1 MKLKNRTAIIT
12 GAARGIGRAVPNVLR
27 LKAPTSSSPTCW
39 TILARRRPIGWVPPY
54 KHCDVSKSSDV
65 KAAVAAVVKQHGAVD
80 ILLNNAAI
88 NISGDFLE
96 ISEADYDK
104 VLDINLKGS
113 FLMLQACAREMVKQ
127 GAGSIINMSSVNDT
141 LAIPSIVSYC
151 VAKGGVSQ
159 LTRATSISLAPH
171 GIRVNA
177 IGPGSIMTD
186 MLKSV
191 VNDKVAMARVMSR
204 TPMGRVGQPSEIASI
219 AVFLA
224 SDEVKL
230 CHRPDHLRRR
240 RPHAIEL
247 YDACE
252 GMIGSSR

>member
-1 MKLKNRTAIIT
+1 MKLKNKVAIIT
-12 GAARGIGRAVPNVLR
+12 GAARGIGLACAERFVAEGAKVVIADVLDEIGKAEAKR
-27 LKAPTSSSPTCW
+27 LGATW
-39 TILARRRPIGWVPPY
+39 M
-54 KHCDVSKSSDV
+54 HCDVSKSSDV
-65 KAAVAAVVKQHGAVD
+65 KATVAAAVRQHGAVD

-88 NISGDFLE
+88 NISGDFLDT
-96 ISEADYDK
+96 SEADFDR
-104 VLDINLKGS
+104 VIDINLKGS

-127 GAGSIINMSSVNDT
+127 VGAGKPAGSIINMSSVNDT

-191 VNDKVAMARVMSR
+191 VNDKAAMARVMSR
-204 TPMGRVGQPSEIASI
+204 TPMGRVGEPSEIASI
-219 AVFLA
+219 ALFLA
-224 SDEVKL
+224 SED
-230 CHRPDHLRRR
+230 
-240 RPHAIEL
+240 
-247 YDACE
+247 
-252 GMIGSSR
+252 SSYVTGQTIYADGGRMPLNYTMPVEE

>member
-1 MKLKNRTAIIT
+1 MKLKNRIAIIT
-12 GAARGIGRAVPNVLR
+12 GAARGIGLACAERFVTEGAHVIIVDVLDEIGKVEAKR
-27 LKAPTSSSPTCW
+27 LGAT
-39 TILARRRPIGWVPPY
+39 Y
-54 KHCDVSKSSDV
+54 MHCDVSKSSDV
-65 KAAVAAVVKQHGAVD
+65 NAVVAAVVKQHGAVD

-88 NISGDFLE
+88 SISGDFLE
-96 ISEADYDK
+96 ISESDYDK

-127 GAGSIINMSSVNDT
+127 AAGSIINMSSVNDT

-151 VAKGGVSQ
+151 VAKGGISQ

-191 VNDKVAMARVMSR
+191 VNDKAAMARVMSR
-204 TPMGRVGQPSEIASI
+204 TPMGRVGNPSEIASI

-224 SDEVKL
+224 SDDSSYVTGQTIYADGGRMPLNYTVPVK
-230 CHRPDHLRRR
+230 
-240 RPHAIEL
+240 E
-247 YDACE
+247 
-252 GMIGSSR
+252 

>member
-1 MKLKNRTAIIT
+1 MVLALACAERFIAE
-12 GAARGIGRAVPNVLR
+12 GAHVVIADVLDEIGKTEAKR
-27 LKAPTSSSPTCW
+27 LGAT
-39 TILARRRPIGWVPPY
+39 Y
-54 KHCDVSKSSDV
+54 MHCDVSKSSDV
-65 KAAVAAVVKQHGAVD
+65 SAVVAAVVKQHGAVD

-88 NISGDFLE
+88 SISGDFLE
-96 ISEADYDK
+96 TSEADYDR

-127 GAGSIINMSSVNDT
+127 AAGSIINMSSVNDT
-141 LAIPSIVSYC
+141 LAIPNIVSYC

-186 MLKSV
+186 MLTSV
-191 VNDKVAMARVMSR
+191 VNDKAAMARVMSR
-204 TPMGRVGQPSEIASI
+204 TPMGRVGEPSEIASI

-224 SDEVKL
+224 SDEFKL

-240 RPHAIEL
+240 RPHAVEL
-247 YDACE
+247 HDACE
-252 GMIGSSR
+252 GMTGASRR

>member
-1 MKLKNRTAIIT
+1 MKLKNRIAIIT
-12 GAARGIGRAVPNVLR
+12 GAARGIGLACAERFVAEGAHVVIADVLDEIGKAEAKR
-27 LKAPTSSSPTCW
+27 LGAT
-39 TILARRRPIGWVPPY
+39 Y
-54 KHCDVSKSSDV
+54 MHCDVSKSSDV
-65 KAAVAAVVKQHGAVD
+65 SAVVAAVVKQHGAVD

-96 ISEADYDK
+96 TSEADYDK

-127 GAGSIINMSSVNDT
+127 AAGSIINMSSVNDT
-141 LAIPSIVSYC
+141 LAIPNIVSYC

-191 VNDKVAMARVMSR
+191 VNDKAAMARVMSR
-204 TPMGRVGQPSEIASI
+204 TPMGRVGEPSEIASI

-224 SDEVKL
+224 SDESSYVTGQTIYADGGRMPLNYTVPVK
-230 CHRPDHLRRR
+230 
-240 RPHAIEL
+240 E
-247 YDACE
+247 
-252 GMIGSSR
+252 

>member
-1 MKLKNRTAIIT
+1 MALALACAERFVAE
-12 GAARGIGRAVPNVLR
+12 GAHVVIVDVLDEIGKAEAKR
-27 LKAPTSSSPTCW
+27 LGAT
-39 TILARRRPIGWVPPY
+39 Y
-54 KHCDVSKSSDV
+54 MHCDVSKSSDV
-65 KAAVAAVVKQHGAVD
+65 SAVVAAVVKQHGAVD

-127 GAGSIINMSSVNDT
+127 AAGSIINMSSVNDT

-191 VNDKVAMARVMSR
+191 VNDKAAMARVMSR
-204 TPMGRVGQPSEIASI
+204 TPMGRVGEPSEIASI

-224 SDEVKL
+224 SDESSYVTGQTIYADGGRMPLNYTMPVK
-230 CHRPDHLRRR
+230 
-240 RPHAIEL
+240 E
-247 YDACE
+247 
-252 GMIGSSR
+252 

>member
-1 MKLKNRTAIIT
+1 MKLKNRIAIIT
-12 GAARGIGRAVPNVLR
+12 GAARGIGLACAERFVTEDAHVVIVDVLDEIGMVEAKR
-27 LKAPTSSSPTCW
+27 LGATY
-39 TILARRRPIGWVPPY
+39 L
-54 KHCDVSKSSDV
+54 HCDVSKSSDV
-65 KAAVAAVVKQHGAVD
+65 TAVVAAVVKQHGAVD

-88 NISGDFLE
+88 SISGDFLE
-96 ISEADYDK
+96 VSEADYDK

-113 FLMLQACAREMVKQ
+113 FLMLQACAREMVKKA
-127 GAGSIINMSSVNDT
+127 AGSIINMSSVNDT

-151 VAKGGVSQ
+151 VAKGGISQ

-191 VNDKVAMARVMSR
+191 VNDKAAMARVMSR
-204 TPMGRVGQPSEIASI
+204 TPMGRVGNPSEIASI

-224 SDEVKL
+224 SDDSSYVTGQTIYADGGRMPLNYTVPVK
-230 CHRPDHLRRR
+230 
-240 RPHAIEL
+240 E
-247 YDACE
+247 
-252 GMIGSSR
+252 

>member
-1 MKLKNRTAIIT
+1 LKLKNRIAIIT
-12 GAARGIGRAVPNVLR
+12 GAARGIGLACAERFVTEGAHVIIVDVLDEIGKVEAKR
-27 LKAPTSSSPTCW
+27 LGAT
-39 TILARRRPIGWVPPY
+39 Y
-54 KHCDVSKSSDV
+54 MHCDVSKSSDV
-65 KAAVAAVVKQHGAVD
+65 NAVVAAVVKQHGAVD

-88 NISGDFLE
+88 SISGDFLE
-96 ISEADYDK
+96 ISESDYDK

-127 GAGSIINMSSVNDT
+127 AAGSIINMSSVNDT

-191 VNDKVAMARVMSR
+191 VNDKAAMARVMSR
-204 TPMGRVGQPSEIASI
+204 TPMGRVGEASEIASI

-224 SDEVKL
+224 SDDSSYVTGQTIYADGGRMPLNYTMSVK
-230 CHRPDHLRRR
+230 
-240 RPHAIEL
+240 E
-247 YDACE
+247 
-252 GMIGSSR
+252 

>member
-12 GAARGIGRAVPNVLR
+12 GAARGIGLSCAERFKAEGANVVIADVLDDIGTAEANR
-27 LKAPTSSSPTCW
+27 LGAT
-39 TILARRRPIGWVPPY
+39 Y
-54 KHCDVSKSSDV
+54 KHCDVSESSDV

-224 SDEVKL
+224 SDESSYVTGQTIYADGGRMPLNYTMPVK
-230 CHRPDHLRRR
+230 
-240 RPHAIEL
+240 E
-247 YDACE
+247 
-252 GMIGSSR
+252 

>member
-1 MKLKNRTAIIT
+1 MKLKNRIAIIT
-12 GAARGIGRAVPNVLR
+12 GAARGIGLACAERFVAEGAHVVILDVLDEVGKTEAKR
-27 LKAPTSSSPTCW
+27 LGAT
-39 TILARRRPIGWVPPY
+39 Y
-54 KHCDVSKSSDV
+54 MHCDVSKSSDV
-65 KAAVAAVVKQHGAVD
+65 SAVVAAVVKQHGAVD

-96 ISEADYDK
+96 TSEADYDR

-127 GAGSIINMSSVNDT
+127 AAGSIINMSSVNDT
-141 LAIPSIVSYC
+141 LAIPGIVSYC
-151 VAKGGVSQ
+151 VAKGGISQ

-191 VNDKVAMARVMSR
+191 VNDKQAMARVMSR
-204 TPMGRVGQPSEIASI
+204 TPMGRVGEPSEIASI

-224 SDEVKL
+224 SDESSYVTGQTIYADGGRMPLNYTMPVK
-230 CHRPDHLRRR
+230 
-240 RPHAIEL
+240 E
-247 YDACE
+247 
-252 GMIGSSR
+252 